1 VRVSLVDPVSY
12 TLPYD
17 SSLAAGLAKRGHS
30 VDLLAA
36 RFLYGTPPSANGF
49 NHQEVFF
56 TASARLLAR
65 APRSRLRVVV
75 KGLEYLPNARRLR
88 RTIRELD
95 PDILHVQWL
104 GIPQFDRRWLREA
117 ARERPVVFTA
127 HDVLP
132 RRTEHRDDLWREIF
146 GIVDRV
152 VAHGAGAVERLV
164 ALGVDRKRIARIPHP
179 LFTAP
184 GESDTTPPSGR
195 TLLHFGLLRSSKGLD
210 VLLKALP
217 EIVAAAPGARLVV
230 AGDPIEPIEPL
241 RALADRL
248 GVAEQVE
255 WRLGY
260 VGETEIPPLMAEAT
274 VVVLPYR
281 KIESSGVL
289 ATALG
294 HGRPAVVTDVGSLG
308 DTMREFG
315 AGEVVPPEDP
325 HALAQACVRLLTD
338 ENALAEAYRG
348 TQRAR
353 AALTWDEAARA
364 HEELYEDVLAARS
377 S

>member
-65 APRSRLRVVV
+65 APRSRLRIVA
-75 KGLEYLPNARRLR
+75 KGLEYLPNVSRLR

-95 PDILHVQWL
+95 PDVLHVQWL
-104 GIPQFDRRWLREA
+104 GIPQLDRRWLREA
-117 ARERPVVFTA
+117 AEERAVVFTA

-146 GIVDRV
+146 RIVDRV

-164 ALGVDRKRIARIPHP
+164 ALGVERERIARIPHP

-184 GESDTTPPSGR
+184 GGSETSAPSGR

-217 EIVAAAPGARLVV
+217 EIVAAAPGTRLVV
-230 AGDPIEPIEPL
+230 AGDPIEPIDPL
-241 RALADRL
+241 RTLADRL
-248 GVAEQVE
+248 GIAERVE

-260 VGETEIPPLMAEAT
+260 VGEAEIPELMAEAT
-274 VVVLPYR
+274 LVVLPYR

-308 DTMREFG
+308 DTVREFG

-338 ENALAEAYRG
+338 AEGLAEAYHG
-348 TQRAR
+348 TERAR
-353 AALTWDEAARA
+353 VALTWEEAARA